1 MACAH
6 SVVQHGLHAPQVRQ
20 LLPYV
25 PELVFSKAA
34 RLITMRPVFQS
45 EQLGDL
51 VEAKAEPLRGLDE
64 PHPRDVGC
72 AVAANTAVWLLRL
85 GQQPLALIE
94 PGGFHVDPG
103 CVGEGANSPALASRL
118 HTACPRTQV

>member
-6 SVVQHGLHAPQVRQ
+6 QLVQHGLHAPQVRK

-72 AVAANTAVWLLRL
+72 DVAANTAVWLLRL
-85 GQQPLALIE
+85 EHASLPLIRPVRFSA
-94 PGGFHVDPG
+94 
-103 CVGEGANSPALASRL
+103 A
-118 HTACPRTQV
+118 